1 MAALAGDVIQAI
13 DPVLDQVVA
22 PVAALAGDV
31 IQAFDPVL
39 DQVVAPVAALAGDV
53 IQAIDPVLEQV
64 VAPMTA
70 LAGDVIQAIDDAA
83 SGGEAGGSVL
93 NLLLSLE
100 VSGEQPIA
108 IVSGSM
114 VYPEEASASASLNPD
129 ELFSGGSYT
138 EYSIVLQSE
147 TPAGSG
153 NVSISTADTPSGLLG
168 QVLGGLPNDLPD
180 EPDQGINV
188 TLPSAIQEIVL
199 QGTGLGLGGFSL

>member
-1 MAALAGDVIQAI
+1 MLDQVVAPVAALAGDAIQAI
-13 DPVLDQVVA
+13 DPVLDQVVAPVVALAGDAIQAVDPVLDQVVA
-22 PVAALAGDV
+22 PVAALAGD
-31 IQAFDPVL
+31 A
-39 DQVVAPVAALAGDV
+39 
-53 IQAIDPVLEQV
+53 
-64 VAPMTA
+64 
-70 LAGDVIQAIDDAA
+70 IQAIDDAA
-83 SGGEAGGSVL
+83 SGGEAGGSAL
-93 NLLLSLE
+93 NVLLSLE

-153 NVSISTADTPSGLLG
+153 LVSVSSTAAPSSLLD
-168 QVLGGLPNDLPD
+168 QVLGGLPDDLPG
-180 EPDQGINV
+180 EPDQAINV

-199 QGTGLGLGGFSL
+199 QGNGLGLGGFSL